1 MTVGT
6 QLGQKENYN
15 NNSNKNNNNINN
27 DSNNNTNY
35 NSNSNSN
42 NRMLGHRASCER
54 GLPPNLLGYKFAM
67 YKN

>member
-6 QLGQKENYN
+6 QLGQKKNYY

-27 DSNNNTNY
+27 DSNNNNTNC
-35 NSNSNSN
+35 NSN
-42 NRMLGHRASCER
+42 NNNRMFGHRVSSER